1 MNQFYAP
8 ASQTQSVYSSLPPI
22 FTGAA
27 PAQHA
32 AEERDVDAL
41 YNNSLQCQRC

>member
-8 ASQTQSVYSSLPPI
+8 ASQTQSVYSSLPTSLPPI

-32 AEERDVDAL
+32 AEERDVDA
-41 YNNSLQCQRC
+41 RC